1 MRGLAGLALL
11 SPPSPS
17 LSQDQHLNAVCHGQR
32 LVGEFSYFRAWLL
45 LAGLYSK
52 GFWTLLRSWTS
63 CTIFA
68 RASTTSGWRNEIFKS
83 SITWL
88 SVSSPGQTRK
98 LSSIPARVQR
108 RCTRSL
114 RFSSDIWRSRIFS
127 RCWQERSFCS
137 AFAFCCGG
145 KQDRFWVGS
154 MASRSYFKNKLF
166 YAGWTV
172 LSSLI
177 AWLHT
182 STMYC
187 GTVS

>member
-1 MRGLAGLALL
+1 MQFSLGWNRAGAQTPASISSSRL
-11 SPPSPS
+11 
-17 LSQDQHLNAVCHGQR
+17 QDRNFTGTVYNCA
-32 LVGEFSYFRAWLL
+32 
-45 LAGLYSK
+45 LYSK

-83 SITWL
+83 SITWS